1 MTEDTRAGEIAAE
14 LTRLLDRVDLPEA
27 DKVLG
32 SQCLRRIEQPLRLT
46 IYGTDTTY
54 AISLLNL
61 MIGQP
66 VIPPT
71 LRRARVQFLHG
82 EIPYARLQF
91 RDGSQ
96 KRIDGSDFR
105 RLFDDNPHRIRVY
118 VDLPVLKRLSML
130 VAVDRNPK
138 ALCADASKTLGGA
151 DLAIVTGDEVTDQMQ
166 RMWRQVPQPLKDHSY
181 IVLPHDAELEP
192 WRVIEPDFVKVLRV
206 APRRAQEAKSAPGG
220 VDKEAFRKAG
230 GAEIVKTMKT
240 EIEMLTR
247 SAMDAGE
254 LLLMRYAA
262 ELAALP
268 EPEAPS
274 ETDATDV
281 EPPAMS
287 SEEAAALLAEAGPVE
302 PHGFE
307 QLDPALL
314 GKVAS
319 RSRLLSNRTESAGDD
334 TPTPEPPVKNM
345 PVRTRPISKL
355 GSRPRI
361 RSGRSRPAPTPWS
374 MGL

>member
-1 MTEDTRAGEIAAE
+1 MTEDTRGSDIARQ
-14 LTRLLDRVDLPEA
+14 LTRLLDKIEMPEA
-27 DKVLG
+27 DKILG
-32 SQCLRRIEQPLRLT
+32 SQCLRRIQQPLRLT
-46 IYGTDTTY
+46 IYGTDTSY

-61 MIGQP
+61 MIDQP

-82 EIPYARLQF
+82 EVSYARLQF

-96 KRIDGSDFR
+96 KRIEGADFR

-151 DLAIVTGDEVTDQMQ
+151 DLAIVTGDEITDQMQ
-166 RMWRQVPQPLKDHSY
+166 RMWRQVPQSLKDHSY
-181 IVLPHDAELEP
+181 IVLPHDADLEL

-230 GAEIVKTMKT
+230 GTDIVKTMKS
-240 EIEMLTR
+240 EIELLTQ

-254 LLLMRYAA
+254 VLLMRYADA
-262 ELAALP
+262 LEALP
-268 EPEAPS
+268 EDVADAPEMIDDD
-274 ETDATDV
+274 ET
-281 EPPAMS
+281 PALS

-302 PHGFE
+302 PHGFD

-319 RSRLLSNRTESAGDD
+319 RSRLLSHRSEANDD
-334 TPTPEPPVKNM
+334 VEPAQPLPVKNM